1 MAPAGVRE
9 QNVRMQQFGD
19 NLRRRAKELGLTD
32 AEVARRVG
40 ISERRYGFYVT
51 GDREPDLATLL
62 RIADILQVDTDQL
75 LRPWDEAEPS
85 RADKLMAQI
94 QSSAAALPAD
104 RLQLLADVAA
114 TFVIRD
120 AKSGGGSGLE
130 RHQNQESFKNSKLAV
145 LIAANKMKFSGC
157 LCS

>member
-1 MAPAGVRE
+1 
-9 QNVRMQQFGD
+9 MQQFGK

-62 RIADILQVDTDQL
+62 RISDILQMSADRL

-85 RADKLMAQI
+85 RADRLRAQI
-94 QSSAAALPAD
+94 QSSAAGLSED

-114 TFVIRD
+114 TFASHGAKLGSRVVASKAGKIKMS
-120 AKSGGGSGLE
+120 AKSEAGE
-130 RHQNQESFKNSKLAV
+130 RSN
-145 LIAANKMKFSGC
+145 
-157 LCS
+157 